1 MRILIVEDSKR
12 LRQTLATAMRRS
24 GYQVDECGDG
34 EEAFW
39 KAGEISYDALV
50 LDIMLP
56 GLDGLEV
63 LERLRK
69 NGKMVPVI
77 LLTARDSVEDRVRGL
92 RHGAD
97 DYLCKPFAL
106 EELLARVEVLCRRPY
121 GKRETVM
128 RVADLA
134 VDTAARTA
142 RRDGVALDLTSREF
156 ALLELLMLNAGVVL
170 SRTKIEHHI
179 YDEQV
184 SPMSNVVDSTVYAL
198 RKKMAVRAELPV
210 LIHTR
215 RGQGY
220 VLEVGKS

>member
-24 GYQVDECGDG
+24 GYRVDECGDG
-34 EEAFW
+34 EEALW
-39 KAGEISYDALV
+39 KASETPYDALI

-63 LERLRK
+63 MARLRGQ
-69 NGKMVPVI
+69 GKEVPII

-121 GKRETVM
+121 GKRDTVI
-128 RVADLA
+128 RVADLTI
-134 VDTAARTA
+134 DTAARSA
-142 RRDGVALDLTSREF
+142 LRDGVALELTSREF
-156 ALLELLMLNAGVVL
+156 ALLELMALNAGVLL

-198 RKKMAVRAELPV
+198 RKKMAVRADLPD

-220 VLEVGKS
+220 VLEVRKS